1 MNPCSKLHFFN
12 QNFSNFHYTA
22 INYLKKPALLLPPS
36 TSSRTHNQ
44 PCENISAQC
53 QPKLFNNI
61 QVLFIGKSLQI
72 KRSNQHHITMPRTSQ
87 QNQAHPATLTFLH
100 QLHEVSTSAKLNSE
114 QHKLCLHKLERF
126 LNQKGTLLRST
137 LTNILS
143 EIKTCHKMDDLNQY
157 QLNLLCSQ
165 FQSHLVTLKLVN
177 PDFPAMFN
185 LNFSQPRDD
194 EVEIIEPTSS
204 AGGRAPSSALS
215 LSAPSTSELSPS
227 TSQ

>member
-1 MNPCSKLHFFN
+1 MTDQYHIPVCKPDLTSTYKAVFLIANLILLLSYLK
-12 QNFSNFHYTA
+12 YTA
-22 INYLKKPALLLPPS
+22 
-36 TSSRTHNQ
+36 Q
-44 PCENISAQC
+44 
-53 QPKLFNNI
+53 
-61 QVLFIGKSLQI
+61 
-72 KRSNQHHITMPRTSQ
+72 
-87 QNQAHPATLTFLH
+87 LTT
-100 QLHEVSTSAKLNSE
+100 TSAKLNSE
-114 QHKLCLHKLERF
+114 QHKLCLQKLERF

-177 PDFPAMFN
+177 PDFPSMFN